1 MIKSIVLFIYIY
13 VYNYTYTQY
22 IILNNVY
29 YYHLPFTNL
38 LSRSNNSIKI
48 NDTKIHTQFY
58 SNN

>member
-1 MIKSIVLFIYIY
+1 MVSHNKIYCIIY
-13 VYNYTYTQY
+13 VH
-22 IILNNVY
+22 ICILIHILLLNNVY

-48 NDTKIHTQFY
+48 NDTKIHSQFY